1 MNRIRN
7 NSVRT
12 VTMTDLIAASDI
24 LIDAE
29 GVWFYRGTEMI
40 RRDIVRLFYQHL
52 RQDASGACFIEIG
65 RQRYPV
71 EVEDTAFVVWRLR
84 WTEGRDGEG
93 ECAYLLLSDDSIEKL
108 DPATLRIGKNNIPYC
123 RIRNGAFEARFS
135 RSSYYTL
142 TERVE
147 YDSIRSTYVISVDGR
162 TYRLSD

>member
-1 MNRIRN
+1 MAES
-7 NSVRT
+7 NS
-12 VTMTDLIAASDI
+12 ASDI
-24 LIDAE
+24 RIDAE

-40 RRDIVRLFYQHL
+40 RRDIVRVFYRHL
-52 RQDASGACFIEIG
+52 RQDASGGCFIEIG

-71 EVEDTAFVVWRLR
+71 EVEDTAFVVLGLR
-84 WTEGRDGEG
+84 WTEERDGEG
-93 ECAYLLLSDDSIEKL
+93 DCAYLLLSDDSIEKL
-108 DPATLRIGKNNIPYC
+108 DPVTLRIGKDNVPYC